1 MDKIYVHVLSNIIGL
16 DFYLKIEELVIK
28 HYIDLKIFSD
38 TLKKKVNEKKEELK
52 KKKKELKE
60 KKEELEKKKKELK
73 DIEPY
78 LGNSEFPTAEE
89 DATIIKKKVKEA
101 EEEVKQAEEEV
112 KQANNVSVQAL
123 VKLDKNKDDLK
134 QTLLTIKR
142 KLINNKLEDNNL
154 NYQYISTE
162 KNPENVIKELK
173 ESLKIFIDSD
183 EIINTFETKLYPY
196 YRDLYRITFKYL
208 QMFISNYHKFIY
220 NQYHGL
226 NILLLL
232 LDNIS
237 S

>member
-28 HYIDLKIFSD
+28 HYIDLNI
-38 TLKKKVNEKKEELK
+38 LNL
-52 KKKKELKE
+52 
-60 KKEELEKKKKELK
+60 
-73 DIEPY
+73 
-78 LGNSEFPTAEE
+78 
-89 DATIIKKKVKEA
+89 
-101 EEEVKQAEEEV
+101 
-112 KQANNVSVQAL
+112 
-123 VKLDKNKDDLK
+123 NKDNLK

-173 ESLKIFIDSD
+173 ESLKIFIDLD

-208 QMFISNYHKFIY
+208 QMFMSNYHKFIY

-232 LDNIS
+232 LDKIS